1 MMMVVDDHMMVT
13 ASKHTG
19 STHTVC
25 VFVFV
30 FVTAAAGIQYDC
42 L

>member
-13 ASKHTG
+13 ASKDTD
-19 STHTVC
+19 STHC

-30 FVTAAAGIQYDC
+30 FVAAGIQYDC